1 MLDTAGALDKFYN
14 GFDIPAF
21 TINTVPDDVDLPYIT
36 YSLVETEPLE
46 PSTHYAQVWYRGTT
60 NEQILRKVDQIK
72 KAIGK
77 MVLLDCDEGYV
88 AIRPANP
95 FVQLNVDETNGV
107 RQAYINMQINCY
119 HL

>member
-1 MLDTAGALDKFYN
+1 MLNTAGALDEFYN
-14 GFDIPAF
+14 GFGIPAF
-21 TINTVPDDVDLPYIT
+21 TVNTVPDDVDLPYIT

-60 NEQILRKVDQIK
+60 NEQLLDMVDRIK
-72 KAIGK
+72 EAIGR
-77 MVLLDCDEGYV
+77 MVLLECDGGYV
-88 AIRPANP
+88 AIRPATP
-95 FVQLNVDETNGV
+95 FVQLNVDEQNNV